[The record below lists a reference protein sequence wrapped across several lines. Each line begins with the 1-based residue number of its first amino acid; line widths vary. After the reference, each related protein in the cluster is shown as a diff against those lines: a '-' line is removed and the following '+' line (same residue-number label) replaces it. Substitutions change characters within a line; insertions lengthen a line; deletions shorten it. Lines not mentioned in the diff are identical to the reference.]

1 MEGKVIEYVNETG
14 ETKIIRNISKLG
26 EGSYGIVYKALL
38 DGFGEVAVKYQ
49 SKIGRDDIKSALLEI
64 KKSPLLEKHSIVARR
79 IVVPAEMVVQYPLLN
94 NPAVSITKSNML
106 GYKIIFIYDLAV
118 GMELFEIIEL
128 QQKSR
133 IPFTMPTLK
142 HYISQM
148 LEGMIEMRNAEVIH
162 RDIKPENI
170 MLHNGNI
177 KFIDFGMICETT
189 GENKCRGA
197 QGTSLF
203 ISPKI
208 IKATDYLG
216 FPPNETDWYNADMY
230 AIGIT
235 IMNLLGSIPFEDA
248 SSENPLSI
256 FKINSLNDSYQLV
269 KDLVVDILTNEGQ
282 LKFLPIIGGLTS
294 KNPIIPEEALRLLAL
309 L

>member
-128 QQKSR
+128 QQS
-133 IPFTMPTLK
+133 
-142 HYISQM
+142 S
-148 LEGMIEMRNAEVIH
+148 
-162 RDIKPENI
+162 
-170 MLHNGNI
+170 
-177 KFIDFGMICETT
+177 
-189 GENKCRGA
+189 
-197 QGTSLF
+197 
-203 ISPKI
+203 
-208 IKATDYLG
+208 
-216 FPPNETDWYNADMY
+216 FPDRPA
-230 AIGIT
+230 
-235 IMNLLGSIPFEDA
+235 
-248 SSENPLSI
+248 
-256 FKINSLNDSYQLV
+256 
-269 KDLVVDILTNEGQ
+269 
-282 LKFLPIIGGLTS
+282 
-294 KNPIIPEEALRLLAL
+294 
-309 L
+309 